1 MSTTSSPTADIL
13 PFQLPLC
20 PALPQVIGNKDYT
33 DFEIQLERIDGL
45 LRGSGVEALFVRL
58 SLDALRAEDREAGV
72 ELTDAHIARHREQS
86 RLALRCE
93 VLRELLMRPAY
104 RVMSRR
110 LAESA
115 LCRRF
120 CGIGE
125 IDRVRV
131 PGKSRLQTYSTWL
144 APEAMRAVLDELLRS
159 AGSEPGAARMGLE
172 ARIELNLVLLDSTC
186 LKANIHFPTDWVLLR
201 DAVRTL
207 MKATVLIRGRGI
219 CARLESPGSFLA
231 RMNKCCMAMA
241 AAGRK
246 PGSKKKKKA
255 LLRQMKALA
264 KTIAAHARR
273 HRAALDERWA
283 QTGWSRGQTQQI
295 LRRIDGILGQLPAAI
310 NQAHERII
318 GERPVASAEKILS
331 LYEKDLHVIV
341 RGKAG
346 AEVERVARQRPPK
359 QRGADPAQQPELQ
372 FGNTLL
378 LGENLDGI
386 IVDHALL
393 RDTSPGDTRLLG
405 ESLARIDALR
415 IGPVQGIST
424 DRGFASRA
432 NSRLLGEK
440 DIFDATCPRDPA
452 KLTRRHR
459 DDALFAACQRRRAQT
474 EARVGIL
481 KNNFLSGQPR
491 ARGYGRRAAAVD
503 WAVLAHNLRV
513 IARLPQAKALKAPAN
528 DPPPALLAA

>member
-93 VLRELLMRPAY
+93 VLRELLMRPSY
-104 RVMSRR
+104 REMSRR

-125 IDRVRV
+125 LERVRV

-159 AGSEPGAARMGLE
+159 AGSELGAARMGLE

-219 CARLESPGSFLA
+219 CARMESPGSFLA

-346 AEVERVARQRPPK
+346 AEVE
-359 QRGADPAQQPELQ
+359 

>member
-1 MSTTSSPTADIL
+1 LSTTSSPTADIL

-219 CARLESPGSFLA
+219 CARMESPGSFLA

-318 GERPVASAEKILS
+318 GERPVASADKILS

-346 AEVERVARQRPPK
+346 AEVE
-359 QRGADPAQQPELQ
+359 

>member
-1 MSTTSSPTADIL
+1 
-13 PFQLPLC
+13 
-20 PALPQVIGNKDYT
+20 LPQVIGNKDYT
-33 DFEIQLERIDGL
+33 GFEILLGRIDGL
-45 LRGSGVEALFVRL
+45 LRSSGVEALFVRL
-58 SLDALRAEDREAGV
+58 SLDALRAEAREAGV
-72 ELTDAHIARHREQS
+72 DLTDAHIARHQEQS

-104 RVMSRR
+104 RVMSQR

-125 IDRVRV
+125 IERVRV

-159 AGSEPGAARMGLE
+159 AGSELGAARMGLE

-201 DAVRTL
+201 DAARTL
-207 MKATVLIRGRGI
+207 MKATVVIRSSGI
-219 CARLESPGSFLA
+219 CARMESPESFLA

-283 QTGWSRGQTQQI
+283 QTDWSRAEAEKI
-295 LRRIDGILGQLPAAI
+295 LRRIDGILEQLPAAI
-310 NQAHERII
+310 KQAHERII
-318 GERPVASAEKILS
+318 GERPVASADKILS
-331 LYEKDLHVIV
+331 LYEKDLHIIV

-346 AEVERVARQRPPK
+346 AEVE
-359 QRGADPAQQPELQ
+359 

-393 RDTSPGDTRLLG
+393 RDTSPGDTRLLE
-405 ESLARIDALR
+405 ESLTRIEALR
-415 IGPVQGIST
+415 IGPVLGVGT

-432 NSRLLGEK
+432 NSRLLEEK
-440 DIFDATCPRDPA
+440 GIFDATCPRDPSE
-452 KLTRRHR
+452 LTRRHR
-459 DDALFAACQRRRAQT
+459 DDELFSACQRRRAQT

-491 ARGYGRRAAAVD
+491 ARGYERRAAAVD

-513 IARLPQAKALKAPAN
+513 IARLPQGKALKAPAK
-528 DPPPALLAA
+528 DPPPASLAA

>member
-72 ELTDAHIARHREQS
+72 KLTDAHIARHQEQS

-125 IDRVRV
+125 IDRVQV

-219 CARLESPGSFLA
+219 CARMESPGSFLA

-310 NQAHERII
+310 KQAHERII
-318 GERPVASAEKILS
+318 GERPVASADKILS

-346 AEVERVARQRPPK
+346 AEVE
-359 QRGADPAQQPELQ
+359 

-405 ESLARIDALR
+405 ESLARIEALR

-432 NSRLLGEK
+432 NSRLLEEK
-440 DIFDATCPRDPA
+440 GIFDATCPRDPA
-452 KLTRRHR
+452 ELTRRHR

>member
-1 MSTTSSPTADIL
+1 LSTTSSPTSDIL

-20 PALPQVIGNKDYT
+20 PALPQVIGNMDYT
-33 DFEIQLERIDGL
+33 RFEILLERIDGL
-45 LRGSGVEALFVRL
+45 LCSGGVESLFVGL
-58 SLDALRAEDREAGV
+58 SLDALRAEAIEKRV
-72 ELTDAHIARHREQS
+72 ELTGADIARHQQQS
-86 RLALRCE
+86 RVALRAE
-93 VLRELLMRPAY
+93 VLRELLMRPSY
-104 RVMSRR
+104 RDMSRR

-125 IDRVRV
+125 IERVRV

-159 AGSEPGAARMGLE
+159 AGSELGAARMGLD

-201 DAVRTL
+201 DAARTL
-207 MKATVLIRGRGI
+207 MKATVLIRNAGI
-219 CARLESPGSFLA
+219 CARMESPGSFLA

-241 AAGRK
+241 VTGRK

-255 LLRQMKALA
+255 LLRQMKTLA

-283 QTGWSRGQTQQI
+283 QTHWSRGQAGQI
-295 LRRIDGILGQLPAAI
+295 LRRIDGILAQLPAAI
-310 NQAHERII
+310 SQAHERII
-318 GERPVASAEKILS
+318 GERPVASADKILS
-331 LYEKDLHVIV
+331 LYEQDLHIIV

-346 AEVERVARQRPPK
+346 AEVE
-359 QRGADPAQQPELQ
+359 

-393 RDTSPGDTRLLG
+393 RERSPGDPRLLE
-405 ESLARIDALR
+405 ESLTRIQALG
-415 IGPVQGIST
+415 IGPVLGIGS

-432 NSRLLGEK
+432 NSRLLEEK

-452 KLTRRHR
+452 QLTRRHR
-459 DDALFAACQRRRAQT
+459 EDELFTACQRRRAQT
-474 EARVGIL
+474 EARIGIL

-491 ARGYGRRAAAVD
+491 VRGYERRAAAVD

-513 IARLPQAKALKAPAN
+513 IARLPRAKAASAPTK
-528 DPPPALLAA
+528 DPPRASLAA

>member
-72 ELTDAHIARHREQS
+72 KLTDAHIARHQEQS

-125 IDRVRV
+125 IDRVQV

-219 CARLESPGSFLA
+219 CARMESPGSFLA

-346 AEVERVARQRPPK
+346 AEVE
-359 QRGADPAQQPELQ
+359 

-424 DRGFASRA
+424 DRGFTSRA

-513 IARLPQAKALKAPAN
+513 IARLPQAKALKALAN
-528 DPPPALLAA
+528 DPPPASLAA

>member
-1 MSTTSSPTADIL
+1 LSTTSSPTADIL

-131 PGKSRLQTYSTWL
+131 PGKSR
-144 APEAMRAVLDELLRS
+144 
-159 AGSEPGAARMGLE
+159 
-172 ARIELNLVLLDSTC
+172 RIELNLVLLDSTC

-219 CARLESPGSFLA
+219 CARMESPGSFLA

-295 LRRIDGILGQLPAAI
+295 LRRIDGI
-310 NQAHERII
+310 
-318 GERPVASAEKILS
+318 
-331 LYEKDLHVIV
+331 
-341 RGKAG
+341 
-346 AEVERVARQRPPK
+346 VERVARQRPPK

>member
-1 MSTTSSPTADIL
+1 LSTTSSPTADIL

-219 CARLESPGSFLA
+219 CARMESPGSFLA

-346 AEVERVARQRPPK
+346 AEVE
-359 QRGADPAQQPELQ
+359 

>member
-33 DFEIQLERIDGL
+33 DFEILLERIDGL
-45 LRGSGVEALFVRL
+45 LRSSGVEALFVRL
-58 SLDALRAEDREAGV
+58 SLDALRAEAREAGV
-72 ELTDAHIARHREQS
+72 ELSDAHIARHREQS

-93 VLRELLMRPAY
+93 VLRELLMRPSY
-104 RVMSRR
+104 RVMSQR

-125 IDRVRV
+125 IERVRV

-159 AGSEPGAARMGLE
+159 AGSELGAARMGLE
-172 ARIELNLVLLDSTC
+172 AQIELNLVLLDSTC

-201 DAVRTL
+201 DGVRTL
-207 MKATVLIRGRGI
+207 MKATVLIRSRGI
-219 CARLESPGSFLA
+219 CVRMESPESFLA
-231 RMNKCCMAMA
+231 RMNKSCMAMA

-255 LLRQMKALA
+255 HLRQMKALA

-283 QTGWSRGQTQQI
+283 QTDWSRGQAGQI
-295 LRRIDGILGQLPAAI
+295 LRRIDGILEQLPAAI
-310 NQAHERII
+310 KQAHERII
-318 GERPVASAEKILS
+318 GERPVASADKILS

-346 AEVERVARQRPPK
+346 AEVE
-359 QRGADPAQQPELQ
+359 

-393 RDTSPGDTRLLG
+393 RDTSPGDTRLLE
-405 ESLARIDALR
+405 ESLTRIEALR
-415 IGPVQGIST
+415 IGPVLGIST

-432 NSRLLGEK
+432 NSRLLEEK
-440 DIFDATCPRDPA
+440 GIFDATCPRDPA
-452 KLTRRHR
+452 ELTRRHR
-459 DDALFAACQRRRAQT
+459 DDELFTACQRRRAQT

-491 ARGYGRRAAAVD
+491 VRGYERRAAAVD

-513 IARLPQAKALKAPAN
+513 IARLPQAKARKTPAK
-528 DPPPALLAA
+528 DPPPAALAA

>member
-1 MSTTSSPTADIL
+1 M
-13 PFQLPLC
+13 
-20 PALPQVIGNKDYT
+20 PQVIGNKDYT

-72 ELTDAHIARHREQS
+72 ELTDAHIARHQEQS

-219 CARLESPGSFLA
+219 CARMESPGSFLA

-346 AEVERVARQRPPK
+346 AEVE
-359 QRGADPAQQPELQ
+359 

>member
-1 MSTTSSPTADIL
+1 
-13 PFQLPLC
+13 
-20 PALPQVIGNKDYT
+20 LPQVIGNKDYT
-33 DFEIQLERIDGL
+33 DFEIELERVDVL
-45 LRGSGVEALFVRL
+45 LRSSGVEALFVRL
-58 SLDALRAEDREAGV
+58 SLDALRAEAREAGV
-72 ELTDAHIARHREQS
+72 ELTDAHIARHQEQS

-125 IDRVRV
+125 IERVRV

-159 AGSEPGAARMGLE
+159 AGSELGAARMGLE

-201 DAVRTL
+201 DAARTL

-219 CARLESPGSFLA
+219 CARMESPESFLA

-283 QTGWSRGQTQQI
+283 QTGWSRGQAEQI
-295 LRRIDGILGQLPAAI
+295 LRRIDGILEQLPAAI
-310 NQAHERII
+310 KQAHERII
-318 GERPVASAEKILS
+318 GERPVASADKILS
-331 LYEKDLHVIV
+331 LYEKDLHIIV

-346 AEVERVARQRPPK
+346 AEVE
-359 QRGADPAQQPELQ
+359 

-378 LGENLDGI
+378 LSENLDGI

-393 RDTSPGDTRLLG
+393 RDTSPGDTRLLE
-405 ESLARIDALR
+405 ESLTRIEALR
-415 IGPVQGIST
+415 IGPVLGIST

-432 NSRLLGEK
+432 NSRLLEERG
-440 DIFDATCPRDPA
+440 IFDATCPRDPA
-452 KLTRRHR
+452 ELTRRHR
-459 DDALFAACQRRRAQT
+459 EDWLFADCQRRRAQT

-491 ARGYGRRAAAVD
+491 ARGYERRAAAVD
-503 WAVLAHNLRV
+503 WAVLAHNLRI
-513 IARLPQAKALKAPAN
+513 IARLPQAKALQAPAK
-528 DPPPALLAA
+528 DPPPESLAA

>member
-1 MSTTSSPTADIL
+1 LSTTSSPTADIL

-72 ELTDAHIARHREQS
+72 ELTDAHIARHQEQS

-219 CARLESPGSFLA
+219 CARMESPGSFLA

-346 AEVERVARQRPPK
+346 AEVE
-359 QRGADPAQQPELQ
+359 

>member
-72 ELTDAHIARHREQS
+72 ELTDAHIARHQEQS

-125 IDRVRV
+125 IERVRV

-159 AGSEPGAARMGLE
+159 AGSELGAAGMGLE

-219 CARLESPGSFLA
+219 CARMESPGSFLA

-241 AAGRK
+241 AAGRS
-246 PGSKKKKKA
+246 PGSRKKKKA
-255 LLRQMKALA
+255 HLRQIKALA

-283 QTGWSRGQTQQI
+283 QTGWSRGQAQQI
-295 LRRIDGILGQLPAAI
+295 LSRIDGILEQLPAAI
-310 NQAHERII
+310 KQAHERII

-346 AEVERVARQRPPK
+346 AEVE
-359 QRGADPAQQPELQ
+359 

-405 ESLARIDALR
+405 ESLARIEALR
-415 IGPVQGIST
+415 IGPVLGIST

-452 KLTRRHR
+452 ELTRRHR
-459 DDALFAACQRRRAQT
+459 DDALFTACQRRRAQT

>member
-1 MSTTSSPTADIL
+1 
-13 PFQLPLC
+13 
-20 PALPQVIGNKDYT
+20 LPQVIGNKDYT

-72 ELTDAHIARHREQS
+72 ELTDAHIARHQEQS

-125 IDRVRV
+125 IDRVQV

-219 CARLESPGSFLA
+219 CARMESPGSFLA

-241 AAGRK
+241 AAGRS
-246 PGSKKKKKA
+246 PGSRKKKKA
-255 LLRQMKALA
+255 HLRQMKALA

-283 QTGWSRGQTQQI
+283 QTGWSRGQAQQI
-295 LRRIDGILGQLPAAI
+295 LRRIDGILEQLPAAI
-310 NQAHERII
+310 KQAHERII
-318 GERPVASAEKILS
+318 GERPVASADKILS

-346 AEVERVARQRPPK
+346 AEVE
-359 QRGADPAQQPELQ
+359 

-405 ESLARIDALR
+405 ESLARIEALR

-452 KLTRRHR
+452 ELTRRRR

-513 IARLPQAKALKAPAN
+513 IARLPQAKALKALAN
-528 DPPPALLAA
+528 DPPPASLAA

>member
-1 MSTTSSPTADIL
+1 LSTTSSPTADIL

-72 ELTDAHIARHREQS
+72 ELTDAHIARHQEQS

-125 IDRVRV
+125 IDRVQV

-219 CARLESPGSFLA
+219 CARMESPGSFLA

-241 AAGRK
+241 AAGRS
-246 PGSKKKKKA
+246 PGSRKKKKA
-255 LLRQMKALA
+255 HLRQMKALA

-310 NQAHERII
+310 KQAHERII
-318 GERPVASAEKILS
+318 GERPVASADKILS

-346 AEVERVARQRPPK
+346 AEVE
-359 QRGADPAQQPELQ
+359 

-405 ESLARIDALR
+405 ESLARIEALR

-432 NSRLLGEK
+432 NSRLLEEK
-440 DIFDATCPRDPA
+440 GIFDATCPRDPA
-452 KLTRRHR
+452 ELTRRHR

>member
-1 MSTTSSPTADIL
+1 M
-13 PFQLPLC
+13 
-20 PALPQVIGNKDYT
+20 PQVIGNKDYT
-33 DFEIQLERIDGL
+33 DFENQLARIDGL
-45 LRGSGVEALFVRL
+45 LRSSGVEALFVRL
-58 SLDALRAEDREAGV
+58 SLDALRAEAREAGV
-72 ELTDAHIARHREQS
+72 QLTAAHIARHQQQS

-93 VLRELLMRPAY
+93 VLRELLLRPSY
-104 RVMSRR
+104 RDMSRR

-125 IDRVRV
+125 IERVRV

-159 AGSEPGAARMGLE
+159 AGSELGAARMGLE
-172 ARIELNLVLLDSTC
+172 AQIELNLVLLDSTC

-219 CARLESPGSFLA
+219 CARMESPESFLA
-231 RMNKCCMAMA
+231 RMNKLCMAMA

-246 PGSKKKKKA
+246 PGSRKKKKA
-255 LLRQMKALA
+255 LLRQMKTLA

-283 QTGWSRGQTQQI
+283 QTDWSRGQAQQI
-295 LRRIDGILGQLPAAI
+295 LRRIDGILEQLPAAI
-310 NQAHERII
+310 KQAHERII
-318 GERPVASAEKILS
+318 GERPVASADKILS

-346 AEVERVARQRPPK
+346 AEVE
-359 QRGADPAQQPELQ
+359 

-378 LGENLDGI
+378 LSENLDGI

-393 RDTSPGDTRLLG
+393 RDTSPGDTRLLE
-405 ESLARIDALR
+405 ESLTRIEALR
-415 IGPVQGIST
+415 IGPVLGVST

-432 NSRLLGEK
+432 NSRLLEEK
-440 DIFDATCPRDPA
+440 GIFDATCPRDPA
-452 KLTRRHR
+452 ELTRRHR
-459 DDALFAACQRRRAQT
+459 DDELFTDCQRRRAQT

-491 ARGYGRRAAAVD
+491 ARGYERRAAAVD

-513 IARLPQAKALKAPAN
+513 IARLPQAKALNAPTK
-528 DPPPALLAA
+528 DPPPASLAA

>member
-1 MSTTSSPTADIL
+1 
-13 PFQLPLC
+13 
-20 PALPQVIGNKDYT
+20 LPQVIGNKDYT

-219 CARLESPGSFLA
+219 CARMESPGSFLA

-346 AEVERVARQRPPK
+346 AEVE
-359 QRGADPAQQPELQ
+359 

-452 KLTRRHR
+452 ELTRRHR
-459 DDALFAACQRRRAQT
+459 DDALFTACQRRRAQT

>member
-1 MSTTSSPTADIL
+1 M
-13 PFQLPLC
+13 
-20 PALPQVIGNKDYT
+20 PQVIGNKDYT

-219 CARLESPGSFLA
+219 CARMESPGSFLA

-346 AEVERVARQRPPK
+346 AEVE
-359 QRGADPAQQPELQ
+359 

-432 NSRLLGEK
+432 NSRLLEEK
-440 DIFDATCPRDPA
+440 GIFDATCPRDPA
-452 KLTRRHR
+452 ELTRRHR

-491 ARGYGRRAAAVD
+491 ARG
-503 WAVLAHNLRV
+503 
-513 IARLPQAKALKAPAN
+513 
-528 DPPPALLAA
+528 

>member
-1 MSTTSSPTADIL
+1 LSTTSSPTADIL

-72 ELTDAHIARHREQS
+72 ELTDAHIARHQEQS

-125 IDRVRV
+125 IDRVQV

-219 CARLESPGSFLA
+219 CARMESPGSFLA

-346 AEVERVARQRPPK
+346 AEVE
-359 QRGADPAQQPELQ
+359 

-452 KLTRRHR
+452 ELTRRHR

>member
-1 MSTTSSPTADIL
+1 MRWVLKSTSSPAADIL

-20 PALPQVIGNKDYT
+20 PALPQVLGNMDYT
-33 DFEIQLERIDGL
+33 RFELLLERIDGL
-45 LRGSGVEALFVRL
+45 LRSGGVESLFVRL
-58 SLDALRAEDREAGV
+58 SLDGLRAEARETGAELAGA
-72 ELTDAHIARHREQS
+72 DIARHQEQS

-93 VLRELLMRPAY
+93 VLRELLLRPAY
-104 RVMSRR
+104 RIMSQR

-125 IDRVRV
+125 IERVRV

-144 APEAMRAVLDELLRS
+144 APEAMRQVLGELLRS
-159 AGSEPGAARMGLE
+159 AGSELGAARLGLE
-172 ARIELNLVLLDSTC
+172 AQIELNLVLMDSTC

-201 DAVRTL
+201 DAARTL
-207 MKATVLIRGRGI
+207 MKATTLIRSRGL
-219 CARLESPGSFLA
+219 CARMESPESFLA
-231 RMNKCCMAMA
+231 RMNKYCIAMA

-246 PGSKKKKKA
+246 PGSRKQKKA
-255 LLRQMKALA
+255 LLRLMKALS

-283 QTGWSRGQTQQI
+283 QTDWSRGQAQQI
-295 LRRIDGILGQLPAAI
+295 LDRIDGILAQLPAAI
-310 NQAHERII
+310 KQAHERII
-318 GERPVASAEKILS
+318 GERPVAGADKILS
-331 LYEKDLHVIV
+331 LYEKDLHIIV

-346 AEVERVARQRPPK
+346 AEVE
-359 QRGADPAQQPELQ
+359 

-378 LGENLDGI
+378 LSENLDGI
-386 IVDHALL
+386 IIDHALL
-393 RDTSPGDTRLLG
+393 RERSPGDTRLLE
-405 ESLARIDALR
+405 ESLTRIEALR
-415 IGPVQGIST
+415 IGPVLGIST

-432 NSRLLGEK
+432 NSGLIEGK
-440 DIFDATCPRDPA
+440 GIFDATCPRDPA
-452 KLTRRHR
+452 ELTRRHR
-459 DDALFAACQRRRAQT
+459 EDELFSACQRRRAQT

-491 ARGYGRRAAAVD
+491 ARGYERRAAAVD

-513 IARLPQAKALKAPAN
+513 IARLPQAKAASAPTK
-528 DPPPALLAA
+528 DPPPASLAA

>member
-1 MSTTSSPTADIL
+1 LSTTSSPTADIL

-93 VLRELLMRPAY
+93 VLRELLMRPSY
-104 RVMSRR
+104 REMSRR

-125 IDRVRV
+125 LERVRV

-159 AGSEPGAARMGLE
+159 AGSELGAARMGLE

-219 CARLESPGSFLA
+219 CARMESPGSFLA

-346 AEVERVARQRPPK
+346 AEVE
-359 QRGADPAQQPELQ
+359 

>member
-1 MSTTSSPTADIL
+1 M
-13 PFQLPLC
+13 
-20 PALPQVIGNKDYT
+20 PQVIGNKDYT

-125 IDRVRV
+125 IDRVQV

-219 CARLESPGSFLA
+219 CARMESPGSFLA

-241 AAGRK
+241 AAGRS
-246 PGSKKKKKA
+246 PGSRKKKKA
-255 LLRQMKALA
+255 HLRQMKALA

-310 NQAHERII
+310 KQAHERII
-318 GERPVASAEKILS
+318 GERPVASADKILS

-346 AEVERVARQRPPK
+346 AEVE
-359 QRGADPAQQPELQ
+359 

-432 NSRLLGEK
+432 NSRLLEEK
-440 DIFDATCPRDPA
+440 GIFDATCPRDPA
-452 KLTRRHR
+452 ELTRRHR

>member
-1 MSTTSSPTADIL
+1 M
-13 PFQLPLC
+13 
-20 PALPQVIGNKDYT
+20 PQVIGNKDYT

-72 ELTDAHIARHREQS
+72 ELTDAHIARHQEQS

-125 IDRVRV
+125 IDRVQV

-219 CARLESPGSFLA
+219 CARMESPGSFLA

-241 AAGRK
+241 AAGRS
-246 PGSKKKKKA
+246 PGSRKKKKA
-255 LLRQMKALA
+255 HLRQMKALA

-283 QTGWSRGQTQQI
+283 QTGWSRGQAQQI
-295 LRRIDGILGQLPAAI
+295 LRRIDGILEQLPAAI
-310 NQAHERII
+310 KQAHERII
-318 GERPVASAEKILS
+318 GERPVASADKILS

-346 AEVERVARQRPPK
+346 AEVE
-359 QRGADPAQQPELQ
+359 

-405 ESLARIDALR
+405 ESLARIEALR

-452 KLTRRHR
+452 ELTRRRR

-513 IARLPQAKALKAPAN
+513 IARLPQAKALKALAN
-528 DPPPALLAA
+528 DPPPASLAA

>member
-1 MSTTSSPTADIL
+1 LSTTSSPTADIL

-72 ELTDAHIARHREQS
+72 ELTDAHIARHQEQS

-219 CARLESPGSFLA
+219 CARMESPGSFLA

-241 AAGRK
+241 AAGRS
-246 PGSKKKKKA
+246 PGSRKKKKA
-255 LLRQMKALA
+255 HLRQIKALA

-283 QTGWSRGQTQQI
+283 QTGWSRGQAQQI

-310 NQAHERII
+310 KQAHERII
-318 GERPVASAEKILS
+318 GERPVASADKILS

-346 AEVERVARQRPPK
+346 AEVE
-359 QRGADPAQQPELQ
+359 

-405 ESLARIDALR
+405 ESLARIEALR

-432 NSRLLGEK
+432 NSRLLEEK
-440 DIFDATCPRDPA
+440 GIFDATCPRDPA
-452 KLTRRHR
+452 ELTRRHR

>member
-1 MSTTSSPTADIL
+1 
-13 PFQLPLC
+13 
-20 PALPQVIGNKDYT
+20 LPQVIGNKDYT

-219 CARLESPGSFLA
+219 CARMESPGSFLA

-318 GERPVASAEKILS
+318 GERPVASADKILS

-346 AEVERVARQRPPK
+346 AEVE
-359 QRGADPAQQPELQ
+359 

-405 ESLARIDALR
+405 ESLARIEALR

-432 NSRLLGEK
+432 NSRLLEEK
-440 DIFDATCPRDPA
+440 GIFDATCPRDPA
-452 KLTRRHR
+452 ELTRRHR

>member
-33 DFEIQLERIDGL
+33 DFENQLGRIDVL
-45 LRGSGVEALFVRL
+45 LRSSGVEALFVRL
-58 SLDALRAEDREAGV
+58 SLDALRAEAREAGV
-72 ELTDAHIARHREQS
+72 QLTAAHIARHQQQS

-93 VLRELLMRPAY
+93 VLRELLMRPSY
-104 RVMSRR
+104 RDMSRR

-125 IDRVRV
+125 IERVRV

-172 ARIELNLVLLDSTC
+172 ARIGLNLVLLDSTC

-201 DAVRTL
+201 DAARTL

-219 CARLESPGSFLA
+219 CARMESPESFLA

-246 PGSKKKKKA
+246 PGSKKQKKA
-255 LLRQMKALA
+255 HLRQMKALA
-264 KTIAAHARR
+264 KTVAAHARR
-273 HRAALDERWA
+273 HRAALDKRWA
-283 QTGWSRGQTQQI
+283 QTDWSRGQAEQI
-295 LRRIDGILGQLPAAI
+295 LRRIDGILEQLPAAI
-310 NQAHERII
+310 KQAHERII
-318 GERPVASAEKILS
+318 GERPVASADKILS
-331 LYEKDLHVIV
+331 LYEKDLHIIV

-346 AEVERVARQRPPK
+346 AEVE
-359 QRGADPAQQPELQ
+359 

-378 LGENLDGI
+378 LSENLDGI

-393 RDTSPGDTRLLG
+393 RDTSPGDTRLLE
-405 ESLARIDALR
+405 ESLTRIEALR
-415 IGPVQGIST
+415 IGPVLGIST

-432 NSRLLGEK
+432 NSRLLEEK
-440 DIFDATCPRDPA
+440 GIFDATCPRDPA
-452 KLTRRHR
+452 ELTRRHR
-459 DDALFAACQRRRAQT
+459 EDWLFTDCQRRRAQT

-491 ARGYGRRAAAVD
+491 ARGYDRRAAAVD
-503 WAVLAHNLRV
+503 WAVLAHNLRI
-513 IARLPQAKALKAPAN
+513 IARLPQAKALKTPTK
-528 DPPPALLAA
+528 DPPPASLAA

>member
-1 MSTTSSPTADIL
+1 LSTTSSPTADIL

-72 ELTDAHIARHREQS
+72 ELTDAHIARHQEQS

-125 IDRVRV
+125 IDRVQV

-219 CARLESPGSFLA
+219 CARMESPGSFLA

-241 AAGRK
+241 AAGRS
-246 PGSKKKKKA
+246 PGSRKKKKA
-255 LLRQMKALA
+255 HLRQMKALA

-283 QTGWSRGQTQQI
+283 QTGWSRGQAQQI
-295 LRRIDGILGQLPAAI
+295 LRRIDGILEQLPAAI
-310 NQAHERII
+310 KQAHERII
-318 GERPVASAEKILS
+318 GERPVASADKILS

-346 AEVERVARQRPPK
+346 AEVE
-359 QRGADPAQQPELQ
+359 

-405 ESLARIDALR
+405 ESLARIEALR

-432 NSRLLGEK
+432 TSRLLGEK

-452 KLTRRHR
+452 ELTRRHR

>member
-72 ELTDAHIARHREQS
+72 ELTDAHIARHQEQS

-125 IDRVRV
+125 LERVRV

-159 AGSEPGAARMGLE
+159 AGSELGAARMGLE

-219 CARLESPGSFLA
+219 CARMESPGSFLA

-346 AEVERVARQRPPK
+346 AEVE
-359 QRGADPAQQPELQ
+359 

>member
-1 MSTTSSPTADIL
+1 
-13 PFQLPLC
+13 
-20 PALPQVIGNKDYT
+20 LPQVIGNKDYT

-219 CARLESPGSFLA
+219 CARMESPGSFLA

-318 GERPVASAEKILS
+318 GERPVASADKILS

-346 AEVERVARQRPPK
+346 AEVE
-359 QRGADPAQQPELQ
+359 

>member
-1 MSTTSSPTADIL
+1 LSTTSSPTADIL

-72 ELTDAHIARHREQS
+72 ELTDAHIARHQEQS

-125 IDRVRV
+125 IDRVQV

-219 CARLESPGSFLA
+219 CARMESPGSFLA

-241 AAGRK
+241 AAGRS
-246 PGSKKKKKA
+246 PGSRKKKKA
-255 LLRQMKALA
+255 HLRQMKALA

-283 QTGWSRGQTQQI
+283 QTGWSRGQAQQI

-346 AEVERVARQRPPK
+346 AEVE
-359 QRGADPAQQPELQ
+359 

>member
-33 DFEIQLERIDGL
+33 DFENQLARIDGL
-45 LRGSGVEALFVRL
+45 LRSSGVEALFVRL
-58 SLDALRAEDREAGV
+58 SLDALRAEAREAGV
-72 ELTDAHIARHREQS
+72 QLTAAHIARHQQQS

-93 VLRELLMRPAY
+93 VLRELLLRPSY
-104 RVMSRR
+104 RDMSRR

-125 IDRVRV
+125 IERVRV

-159 AGSEPGAARMGLE
+159 AGSELGAARMGLE
-172 ARIELNLVLLDSTC
+172 AQIELNLVLLDSTC

-219 CARLESPGSFLA
+219 CARMESPESFLA
-231 RMNKCCMAMA
+231 RMNKLCMAMA

-246 PGSKKKKKA
+246 PGSRKKKKA
-255 LLRQMKALA
+255 LLRQMKTLA

-283 QTGWSRGQTQQI
+283 QTDWSRGQAQQI
-295 LRRIDGILGQLPAAI
+295 LRRIDGILEQLPAAI
-310 NQAHERII
+310 KQAHERII
-318 GERPVASAEKILS
+318 GERPVASADKILS

-346 AEVERVARQRPPK
+346 AEVE
-359 QRGADPAQQPELQ
+359 

-378 LGENLDGI
+378 LSENLDGI

-393 RDTSPGDTRLLG
+393 RDTSPGDTRLLE
-405 ESLARIDALR
+405 ESLTRIEALR
-415 IGPVQGIST
+415 IGPVLGVST

-432 NSRLLGEK
+432 NSRLLEEK
-440 DIFDATCPRDPA
+440 GIFDATCPRDPA
-452 KLTRRHR
+452 ELTRRHR
-459 DDALFAACQRRRAQT
+459 DDELFTDCQRRRAQT

-491 ARGYGRRAAAVD
+491 ARGYERRAAAVD

-513 IARLPQAKALKAPAN
+513 IARLPQAKALNAPTK
-528 DPPPALLAA
+528 DPPPASLAA